1 VKTDLIRSVRQ
12 PCVMK
17 FLLRFLIVLC
27 SISISANAQ
36 KFETF
41 AYGDSVRQKLDVYAQ
56 KKETKVP
63 VIVFVHGGGW
73 SVGRKSQHQFIGKMF
88 QAQGYVAVVINYRL
102 FPESTFPGFPEDAA
116 SAVQWV
122 SENIETHGGDPKR
135 IFLMGHSAG
144 AHSVALLGLDEQYL
158 KAVDVKP
165 EAIRGVVGVSGPMT
179 LKPSKIPMLKR
190 IFGEATDA
198 EIAPVGFVDGEEGS
212 EPPFLLLHG
221 KNDPLVPFN
230 QSKELEKRILEKGG
244 RAKGIYFDRYDHITI
259 LGAFS
264 EKYGKTG
271 TVIAP
276 IIQFIEADG
285 DLEKVK
291 TP

>member
-1 VKTDLIRSVRQ
+1 MKT
-12 PCVMK
+12 
-17 FLLRFLIVLC
+17 FLPVLNF
-27 SISISANAQ
+27 ALMAFGAPQLLAQ
-36 KFETF
+36 SFETF
-41 AYGDSVRQKLDVYAQ
+41 SYGDSARHKLDVFAQ
-56 KKETKVP
+56 NAEADVP
-63 VIVFVHGGGW
+63 VVVFVHGGGW

-88 QAQGYVAVVINYRL
+88 QSQGYVAVVINYRL

-116 SAVQWV
+116 AAVAWV
-122 SENIETHGGDPKR
+122 TENIEAHGGDPAQ

-144 AHSVALLGLDEQYL
+144 AHSVALLGLDERYL

-165 EAIRGVVGVSGPMT
+165 EIIRGVIGVSGPMT

-190 IFGEATDA
+190 IFGKATDD
-198 EIAPVGFVDGEEGS
+198 EIAPIGFVDGDAET
-212 EPPFLLLHG
+212 EPPFLLIHG
-221 KNDPLVPFN
+221 KNDPLVPVN
-230 QSKELEKRILEKGG
+230 QSEGLEKRILEKGG

-259 LGAFS
+259 LAAFS

-276 IIQFIEADG
+276 VIQFIEADG